1 VAPPRGGADRLFR
14 PMAPVA
20 AITAVRAG
28 QASRHA
34 HTAEKTARAARS
46 FRIDVLPF
54 ATPTELRPAW
64 REVSFCCPP
73 GLGARVST
81 LAALEG
87 DVQPFAMPVGRRCPP
102 LAGSPRLS
110 GPACFVPGRR
120 RHKTPA
126 GRNRFPCSRRHPET
140 GAGYQ
145 STIK

>member
-64 REVSFCCPP
+64 WEVSLRYPP
-73 GLGARVST
+73 WLGARVSR
-81 LAALEG
+81 LGALEG
-87 DVQPFAMPVGRRCPP
+87 DARPFAKPVGRRC
-102 LAGSPRLS
+102 LRSRDRLS

-140 GAGYQ
+140 GAEYQ